1 MIEETKNIAA
11 VRFTKVGKLYHF
23 DASNIAEIKVGDVVV
38 VETSRGQQLGEVA
51 QVLQN
56 STIPNDMAIKPIDRV
71 ATPRDLVIR
80 QSWQQKETE
89 ALAYSRSRVTEL
101 GIGRMKVIT
110 AEYSLDGSRLTV
122 LFSTEAEE
130 KVDLKSL
137 RQDVQRLFS
146 PAQVELRQIGPRDVA
161 KVVGG
166 MGACGMETRC
176 CSRFLTD
183 FSSISIKMAKE
194 QGISLTPAEITGMC
208 GRLRCCLVYEYEL
221 YVEARKE
228 LPKRNK
234 RVITPQ
240 GEGKVVDVSPLRG
253 TVFVEIPE
261 LGVREFPK
269 DDLQPAQELEN
280 LERKAQAPCPAGN
293 EGCRGE
299 NIKIPENQVDDANSK
314 PVENRSEGEKNR
326 PFENRRDGGNRRGPE
341 NRRDG
346 GENKRDGERGDRKQ
360 R

>member
-1 MIEETKNIAA
+1 MIEETKHIAA

-23 DASNIAEIKVGDVVV
+23 DATNIAELKVGDIVV

-56 STIPNDMAIKPIDRV
+56 STLPNDMSIKPIERV
-71 ATPRDLVIR
+71 ATPRDLVMR
-80 QSWQQKETE
+80 QSWQQKEAE
-89 ALAYSRSRVTEL
+89 ALTYSRARVVEL
-101 GIGRMKVIT
+101 GISRMKVIT
-110 AEYSLDGSRLTV
+110 TEYSLDGSRLTV

-137 RQDVQRLFS
+137 RQDVQRLFA

-166 MGACGMETRC
+166 MGACGLETRC

-208 GRLRCCLVYEYEL
+208 GRLRCCLIYEYEL
-221 YVEARKE
+221 YVEARAQ

-261 LGVREFPK
+261 LGVREFQK

-280 LERKAQAPCPAGN
+280 LEKKAQMPCPAGN

-299 NIKIPENQVDDANSK
+299 IIKPPENSVDGENSK
-314 PVENRSEGEKNR
+314 PVENNR
-326 PFENRRDGGNRRGPE
+326 PADKRRDGENRRPPE

-346 GENKRDGERGDRKQ
+346 GDSRRDGERGDRKH